1 MDGGNVCLLFIY
13 FIPSS
18 LYLLIPYPYLAP
30 SPTALSFLVSL
41 FSISVSMFLLCF
53 MHSFFFFLEIP
64 YIRDIIQYLSFSVW
78 FISLSIISSRFTYI
92 AENGRIS
99 FFVMAII
106 PFPIFTTSSLF
117 ICLLM
122 DSWIPSICWL
132 LWTTLLW
139 MLRCM
144 YLFKLVFSFFL
155 FLINYKK
162 QNC

>member
-1 MDGGNVCLLFIY
+1 MATHSSTLAWKTPWMEEMYACCFIY

-18 LYLLIPYPYLAP
+18 LYILIPYPYLAP

-41 FSISVSMFLLCF
+41 FSLSVCLFVFCISEYVSALLYAFICFLV
-53 MHSFFFFLEIP
+53 IP
-64 YIRDIIQYLSFSVW
+64 HIRDIILYLSFSVW

-99 FFVMAII
+99 FFVMAIT
-106 PFPIFTTSSLF
+106 PFPIFTTTSLF

-132 LWTTLLW
+132 L
-139 MLRCM
+139 
-144 YLFKLVFSFFL
+144 
-155 FLINYKK
+155 
-162 QNC
+162 

>member
-30 SPTALSFLVSL
+30 FPTALSFLVSL
-41 FSISVSMFLLCF
+41 FSISVCLFVFYISEYVSALFYAF
-53 MHSFFFFLEIP
+53 IFFFLEIP
-64 YIRDIIQYLSFSVW
+64 HIRDIIQYLSFSVW

-132 LWTTLLW
+132 L
-139 MLRCM
+139 
-144 YLFKLVFSFFL
+144 
-155 FLINYKK
+155 
-162 QNC
+162 